1 MRIHLSDVIGASGLK
16 EAEIVIHTDVAP
28 WNQLNNALTGNVPLD
43 MVQVLKGLHAGT
55 IPIAGTG
62 WDQLANHPN
71 YPGKTMMQVF
81 VLELVRLN
89 DVAARAALGV

>member
-1 MRIHLSDVIGASGLK
+1 MRIHLSDVIGASGAK

-43 MVQVLKGLHAGT
+43 MVQVLKGLHHGT

-62 WDQLANHPN
+62 WDQVANHPL
-71 YPGKTMMQVF
+71 YPGKTLMQV
-81 VLELVRLN
+81 LIAELIRLN
-89 DVAARAALGV
+89 DVGARAVLGV